1 MDIRQLNY
9 LVALEKHL
17 NFTRAAEEV
26 HIAQTSLSQQISVLE
41 NQLGVKLFNRN
52 NRSVSLTPAGMVFID
67 DAKLIIAKIEE
78 AVNKAR
84 QAAACI
90 AGNLTIGWWGSYE
103 MMCLHTV
110 VGKFHSIYPNVT
122 FTFYQ
127 DKLNSLL
134 SALKNQLIDIL
145 FIPLHFFKD
154 TEGLS
159 HITIHS
165 SPLCISV
172 GKNHPLAKE
181 KKVAPEALTDEKFI
195 IINFNKTPG
204 AYEKM
209 LWQCNTMGFTPNII
223 HQPQFFQEVELMV
236 DLGMGITVNPKCLE
250 KDYQS
255 KLSFISVEGQEVD
268 TEVEVTWL
276 ENSENPLVSLFTS
289 MLNDKTINP

>member
-145 FIPLHFFKD
+145 FIP
-154 TEGLS
+154 
-159 HITIHS
+159 
-165 SPLCISV
+165 
-172 GKNHPLAKE
+172 N
-181 KKVAPEALTDEKFI
+181 
-195 IINFNKTPG
+195 
-204 AYEKM
+204 
-209 LWQCNTMGFTPNII
+209 
-223 HQPQFFQEVELMV
+223 
-236 DLGMGITVNPKCLE
+236 
-250 KDYQS
+250 
-255 KLSFISVEGQEVD
+255 
-268 TEVEVTWL
+268 
-276 ENSENPLVSLFTS
+276 
-289 MLNDKTINP
+289 